1 MEVVISLK
9 DASIAGRENESGEM
23 AARIR
28 RADLAPAPPA
38 LSTGFA
44 RAKTW
49 CC

>member
-28 RADLAPAPPA
+28 PVDLTPAPPA
-38 LSTGFA
+38 CVKKISIEIEKD
-44 RAKTW
+44 R
-49 CC
+49 